1 MDANFI
7 QNINF
12 RYLATNDNFS
22 LTEPLKESIQ
32 IIRNFWNQNNNHK
45 LCLVFPTKEYAAQW
59 LSIPTVLYMIQ
70 SDFIQFQNTITE
82 SLQQY
87 KKGDLILLN
96 NEAVVEWIGR
106 SSAGFT
112 FKHKEYK
119 GEDKIIIDIKKISKI
134 QPAPLNRRALS
145 SYKRVRE
152 TLNRR
157 NVNPI
162 DKILSIQTD
171 GNRVFQK
178 NSVCLISK
186 QISYENAVSEI
197 KMNEFTI
204 DEYFKKGKIDD
215 TGEIDLKSP
224 LLISNNFRNLSLY
237 LNLSNTISSIIIDG
251 FSAIRDRSHDFND
264 IELKRIPTILIT
276 DFSEVD
282 QFDSIGNYGF
292 DFYNFTRENLKL
304 NKTNKLSPFNL
315 FENKLH
321 KFASFNLVK
330 ELCTSP
336 DIEAISRLIY
346 SIENIETLRE
356 LVNIKSSLILLTNI
370 ISRIAHPLSSNEVTV
385 YSDKLRKIEISFFEN
400 KFFLGNSATTIET
413 CITLLKNLIERLSK
427 EESEKCTRLKELILT
442 NKYEY
447 IICANDDEAF
457 ALSQYLQS
465 LNSNCPKVIPIAF
478 LNNNLLQKE
487 STKAI
492 LIGWVKSNNV
502 NRLFSS
508 FLFSNL
514 TVLFYRF
521 ENRYFNSLQNR
532 NKKNCEQ
539 VRSTID
545 QNGKRTVAQVSQS
558 HAFSHIFGSESQ
570 NDNDTDIT
578 FDIAE
583 FESNLENAQYS
594 RFIVKE
600 NTNECIKAKRL
611 EFEGNKFMYLT
622 ETHSLLV
629 LENIDYTSEKGI
641 KISKSRI
648 ENLKMGD
655 VIAFLKTEREVLN
668 RIVENQTTQEAF
680 AETIRWINLWKSSL
694 KEYYLRLNKD
704 FNHLV
709 QELRDNH
716 CSREAATIRSW
727 LFDDLKIGPRRD
739 DDIISIALVS
749 NKNELLENIN
759 VVRAAIRQMTS
770 WRMQASDFVI
780 EQIKNKL
787 KHSRTK
793 LKINNVIDFEDLG
806 EVEILEISAINS
818 VYDNVDFRN
827 SNRLIEKIIFND

>member
-346 SIENIETLRE
+346 SI
-356 LVNIKSSLILLTNI
+356 
-370 ISRIAHPLSSNEVTV
+370 
-385 YSDKLRKIEISFFEN
+385 
-400 KFFLGNSATTIET
+400 
-413 CITLLKNLIERLSK
+413 
-427 EESEKCTRLKELILT
+427 
-442 NKYEY
+442 
-447 IICANDDEAF
+447 
-457 ALSQYLQS
+457 
-465 LNSNCPKVIPIAF
+465 
-478 LNNNLLQKE
+478 
-487 STKAI
+487 
-492 LIGWVKSNNV
+492 
-502 NRLFSS
+502 
-508 FLFSNL
+508 
-514 TVLFYRF
+514 
-521 ENRYFNSLQNR
+521 
-532 NKKNCEQ
+532 
-539 VRSTID
+539 
-545 QNGKRTVAQVSQS
+545 
-558 HAFSHIFGSESQ
+558 
-570 NDNDTDIT
+570 
-578 FDIAE
+578 
-583 FESNLENAQYS
+583 
-594 RFIVKE
+594 
-600 NTNECIKAKRL
+600 
-611 EFEGNKFMYLT
+611 
-622 ETHSLLV
+622 
-629 LENIDYTSEKGI
+629 
-641 KISKSRI
+641 
-648 ENLKMGD
+648 
-655 VIAFLKTEREVLN
+655 
-668 RIVENQTTQEAF
+668 
-680 AETIRWINLWKSSL
+680 
-694 KEYYLRLNKD
+694 
-704 FNHLV
+704 
-709 QELRDNH
+709 
-716 CSREAATIRSW
+716 
-727 LFDDLKIGPRRD
+727 
-739 DDIISIALVS
+739 
-749 NKNELLENIN
+749 
-759 VVRAAIRQMTS
+759 
-770 WRMQASDFVI
+770 
-780 EQIKNKL
+780 
-787 KHSRTK
+787 
-793 LKINNVIDFEDLG
+793 
-806 EVEILEISAINS
+806 
-818 VYDNVDFRN
+818 
-827 SNRLIEKIIFND
+827 